1 MKTTGIKAP
10 RRRRGFTLMEL
21 LLVLAIIGLLTAGL
35 AVGFSSM
42 MDHGKTRKA
51 EDAILAITTHIHL
64 YSNRASG
71 KIPSPSQGLR
81 VLVTAVNMPEE
92 HLTDPWGE
100 SYEYVIPPRR
110 SKDKFDVFSKGK
122 NMIAG
127 DDDDIGNWTLGSR

>member
-42 MDHGKTRKA
+42 MDHGKSSKA
-51 EDAILAITTHIHL
+51 ETAILTITSHVHL
-64 YSNRASG
+64 YSSKASG
-71 KIPSPSQGLR
+71 KIPSQSQGLR
-81 VLVTAVNMPEE
+81 VLVTAVNLPEDN
-92 HLTDPWGE
+92 LTDPWGE
-100 SYEYVIPPRR
+100 PYEYIIPARR
-110 SKDKFDVFSKGK
+110 SKEKFDVFSKGK

-127 DDDDIGNWTLGSR
+127 DDDDIGNWTLGAP